1 MPFTVI
7 TLKRVP
13 QALRGDL
20 TKWMQEITTG
30 VYIGNFNT
38 KVREK
43 LWKRVRDNVK
53 DGEAT
58 ISFAYRNELGYQFDT
73 HNTGFSN
80 IDMDGIPLVFIPN
93 VGTDEHKE
101 AKYGFSNAAK
111 FRNAR
116 RYVSPPKKNLTSKD
130 FVIVDIETD
139 GLDNEK
145 NVIIEVGAIK
155 SVSGVLNE
163 FQSLVNYEGNLPKHI
178 VSLTGITTDMLKKDG
193 SDIAV
198 VLKDF
203 VDFLGDL
210 DIIGYNI
217 GFDIDFIN
225 IALSKS
231 GLENLNNKRYDL
243 MRFVKNEKLF
253 LENYKLQTVI
263 KEYGVGDKVPHR
275 ALEDAKMIY
284 KLAMKVNKFRDLYS
298 LV

>member
-101 AKYGFSNAAK
+101 VKYGFSNAAK

-116 RYVSPPKKNLTSKD
+116 MYASSPKKNLTSKD

-155 SVSGVLNE
+155 SVSGVLSE
-163 FQSLVNYEGNLPKHI
+163 FQSLVNYEGTLPKHI

>member
-73 HNTGFSN
+73 HNTVFSN

-101 AKYGFSNAAK
+101 VKYGFSNAAK

-116 RYVSPPKKNLTSKD
+116 RHASSPKKNLTSKD

-155 SVSGVLNE
+155 SVSGVLSE
-163 FQSLVNYEGNLPKHI
+163 FQSLVNYEGTLPKHI

-231 GLENLNNKRYDL
+231 GLSSINDY
-243 MRFVKNEKLF
+243 
-253 LENYKLQTVI
+253 
-263 KEYGVGDKVPHR
+263 VP
-275 ALEDAKMIY
+275 K
-284 KLAMKVNKFRDLYS
+284 
-298 LV
+298 